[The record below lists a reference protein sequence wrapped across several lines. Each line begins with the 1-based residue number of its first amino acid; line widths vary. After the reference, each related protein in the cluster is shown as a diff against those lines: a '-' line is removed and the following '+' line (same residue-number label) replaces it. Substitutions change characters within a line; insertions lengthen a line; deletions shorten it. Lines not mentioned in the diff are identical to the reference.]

1 MFHKLKIVAFLKTDS
16 MLLTKMIFLYNKV
29 NLVLRYIFNF
39 AEIHFLD
46 LRYLS
51 LLFVCNFKGPGTI
64 AGN

>member
-1 MFHKLKIVAFLKTDS
+1 
-16 MLLTKMIFLYNKV
+16 MLLTKVIFLYHKV